1 MSLSRSKVANSL
13 FALAFA
19 LLFSACSSHPP
30 QEQKALPYSAN
41 IALYKAPT
49 VEQQAPRSSGLQAL
63 SVAREMIGTPYRY
76 GGTDPSGFDCSGLV
90 QYSFSKAGINLPRT
104 SRDIF
109 RSSQLVS
116 PSERQPG
123 DLVFFA
129 ISKGKVSHV
138 GIYTG
143 GDQFIHSPSSGKG
156 VSYSSL
162 NNPYWKTRLV
172 GVGRII

>member
-1 MSLSRSKVANSL
+1 MSLSRSEIVKSL
-13 FALAFA
+13 LAAAFA
-19 LLFSACSSHPP
+19 FLCTACSSHPP
-30 QEQKALPYSAN
+30 QEKNALPYSAN
-41 IALYKAPT
+41 IAQHNPPPIQ
-49 VEQQAPRSSGLQAL
+49 QQAPQSSGLKAL
-63 SVAREMIGTPYRY
+63 SVARGLIGTPYRY

-90 QYSFSKAGINLPRT
+90 QYSFAKAGVRLPRT

-109 RSSQLVS
+109 RTSQLVS
-116 PSERQPG
+116 PANRQPG

-143 GDQFIHSPSSGKG
+143 SGQFIHSPSSGKG

-162 NNPYWKTRLV
+162 SNPYWKSRLV